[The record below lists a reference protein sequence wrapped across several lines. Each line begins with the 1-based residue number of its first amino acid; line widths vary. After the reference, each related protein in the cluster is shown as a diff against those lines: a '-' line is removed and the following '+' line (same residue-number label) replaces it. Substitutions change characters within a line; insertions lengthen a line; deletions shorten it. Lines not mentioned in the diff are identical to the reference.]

1 MAHVPGWYLRH
12 VRLVSISAVLVVTA
26 AMLMSGLAAA
36 AGTASPPKRVS
47 ITGKITVLKV
57 KTIRVHGIGN
67 LTCRITTASP
77 KATLRGFTLGMKAKI
92 TCKQGVLA
100 AISKALAL
108 QPSPVAVTPSPTI
121 TVPKDPTPE
130 PTITTPPTGG
140 VKIAPNVTGTAKI
153 TAIGGGQIEFGS
165 DISCQVTSS
174 SPNVASYRV
183 GALVSYTCSG
193 GTLTAIGTGEGA

>member
-1 MAHVPGWYLRH
+1 
-12 VRLVSISAVLVVTA
+12 
-26 AMLMSGLAAA
+26 MLASGLATAA
-36 AGTASPPKRVS
+36 TATSSSTVKS
-47 ITGKITVLKV
+47 STITGKITLLKV
-57 KTIRVHGIGN
+57 KTIRVHGLGS

-92 TCKQGVLA
+92 TCKQGVLST
-100 AISKALAL
+100 ISKATTLK
-108 QPSPVAVTPSPTI
+108 PSPVAITPSPTV

-130 PTITTPPTGG
+130 PTVTTPATGG
-140 VKIAPNVTGTAKI
+140 VKVAPNVTGTGKI

-165 DISCQVTSS
+165 DISCLVTSS
-174 SPNVASYRV
+174 SPSISAYRV